1 MITVNQVTRNITVRS
16 QERTISVNQS
26 PRNIEVSMVG
36 RRGPQGIQGIQG
48 EQGEQG
54 PPGSD
59 AEDKNFAYDFINSAE
74 VTVDH
79 SLSKYPAVTIVD
91 SSGDEV
97 EAEVEHLSVNQLV
110 ARFSASFSGRVIC
123 NQMI

>member
-1 MITVNQVTRNITVRS
+1 MITVQNVRRNITVSGQSRDI
-16 QERTISVNQS
+16 QVNQS
-26 PRNIEVSMVG
+26 PRNIEVNMVG
-36 RRGPQGIQGIQG
+36 RRGPQGVQGVQG

-54 PPGSD
+54 VPGSD
-59 AEDKNFAYDFINSAE
+59 AQDKNFAYDFTNSAE

-123 NQMI
+123 N